1 MVVHQKIYRWFQQ
14 NPRKVDLLVMLVWL
28 AIFAAPFFYEPGLMI
43 ASAVMIIPIAFR
55 RSHPVPATA
64 VLVVI
69 FFGIWLL
76 HVQPMPAL
84 LAAPYMIH
92 ALAAYG
98 PRWSGVAGLGA
109 GTIGA
114 LLFAVR
120 PTFYGAGPGTPAPPT
135 GVPLT
140 VQVSLFIM
148 IELMVVLAWTIG
160 DLARTRR
167 LRMQA
172 LEDRAHRLEIER
184 QQERDL
190 AAADERSHIAREMHD
205 IVAHSLSVIITQ
217 ADGGRYASAADPA
230 VAARTLETIAD
241 TGRTSLREMRRL
253 LGVLRSGEETSTRP
267 VPNLADVDDLVATL
281 RGTGLQVDCAHSGE
295 PQRTLPAGAE
305 LTAYRVVQES
315 LTNVLKH
322 AGPRAKASVQL
333 SWNGRGLSIDVS
345 DDGRGAAADRNQ
357 DGSGQGIR
365 GMTERVTLYDGTLT
379 AQPRTGGGFRVSVLI
394 PYTGN

>member
-1 MVVHQKIYRWFQQ
+1 MGVHQKIYRWFQQ

-76 HVQPMPAL
+76 HVQPAPAL

-267 VPNLADVDDLVATL
+267 LPTLADVDDLVATL
-281 RGTGLQVDCAHSGE
+281 RGTGLQVDCVQSGE

-357 DGSGQGIR
+357 DGGGQGIR

-379 AQPRTGGGFRVSVLI
+379 AQPRTGGGFRVLVLI

>member
-1 MVVHQKIYRWFQQ
+1 MGVHQKIYRWFQQ
-14 NPRKVDLLVMLVWL
+14 NPRTVDLLVMLVWL
-28 AIFAAPFFYEPGLMI
+28 ALFSAPFFYAPELMI
-43 ASAVMIIPIAFR
+43 ASATMIIPIAFR

-64 VLVVI
+64 ALVLI

-76 HVQPMPAL
+76 KVQPLPAL

-98 PRWSGVAGLGA
+98 PRWSGFAGLGA
-109 GTIGA
+109 GTFGA

-120 PTFYGAGPGTPAPPT
+120 PTFYGTAPGTPAPPT

-140 VQVSLFIM
+140 VQIPLFIM

-230 VAARTLETIAD
+230 VGPRTLETIAD

-253 LGVLRSGEETSTRP
+253 LGVLRGGEETSTRP
-267 VPNLADVDDLVATL
+267 LPALADVDDLVRTL
-281 RGTGLQVDCAHSGE
+281 RGTGLHVDCTQSGQ
-295 PQRTLPAGAE
+295 PQRPLPAGAE

-322 AGPRAKASVQL
+322 AGPRAQATVDL
-333 SWNGRGLSIDVS
+333 SWNGRGLSIEVS
-345 DDGRGAAADRNQ
+345 DDGRGAAADPNQ
-357 DGSGQGIR
+357 QGTGQGIR
-365 GMTERVTLYDGTLT
+365 GMTERIKLYDGTLT
-379 AQPRTGGGFRVSVLI
+379 ALPKTGGGFLVSALI
-394 PYTGN
+394 PYTGS